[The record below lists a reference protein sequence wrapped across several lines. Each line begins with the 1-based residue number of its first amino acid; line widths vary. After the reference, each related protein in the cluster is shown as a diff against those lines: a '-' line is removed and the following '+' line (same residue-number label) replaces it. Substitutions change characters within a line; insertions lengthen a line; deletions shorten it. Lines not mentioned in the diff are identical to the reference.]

1 MSIEKLITKIFEEIQ
16 ENKKVVNEVSS
27 SSDKLF
33 GGTNVKIPV
42 DGAHA
47 GQSNWASS
55 NAWDI
60 AGKIGTPVYA
70 LASGKATTFSDYGK
84 NVIATNGKKLYGQSF
99 TVKSDG
105 GLPSIYYTHLEGS
118 PIRLG
123 SQIECGDFLGYVMD
137 FPGSTYDHVH
147 IGVESGNIRQFLND
161 DGTIKCAK
169 GQVMPGIE
177 MSEPSSSDSLDF
189 DERSEKAYNYAT
201 SNSTS
206 KVEPKFKESDVLG
219 LLNVFQ
225 GLTETKN
232 MFSEAMVKPSAVASS
247 YPDLIF
253 ASRTLGDDI
262 NQALLNDLQA
272 AAKLTG
278 YKINVNFAKTDHGQK
293 TASGNVSRHWTNQA
307 VDIGSIGGKVV
318 SLANR
323 DVVDRYVNALVGMG
337 YTKNAEGGNA
347 KSVLTFGFPA
357 HDDHIH
363 VSNTTGTPS
372 QSSSTSDTSTSTS
385 NTSTST
391 SNTSTETSG
400 SEPAKRR
407 ESDLLGLSNSLQ
419 GVNESRSFGK
429 DVTNRY
435 GRIIIPK
442 DSNSKIETP
451 ISGKIN
457 NKKYFPGCVNQVTIE
472 NNENEKVYLQ
482 YCGISNPK
490 RFRDGDTVS
499 IGEKLGTTDTDVTVN
514 LFDYKWSII
523 PISDREFGIT
533 PKAKEKETE
542 TKKNPG
548 EKSYYDPITMAL
560 LGAPFEMFKNKYDDA
575 GNQVEKRYG
584 GVSDKQQVD
593 PWILNF
599 LEDPFKRKKVTESIN
614 RIKKML

>member
-16 ENKKVVNEVSS
+16 ENKKIVNEASS

-70 LASGKATTFSDYGK
+70 LASGKATTFSDYGRS
-84 NVIATNGKKLYGQSF
+84 VIATNGKKLYGQSF

-123 SQIECGDFLGYVMD
+123 SQIDCGDFLGYVMD

-169 GQVMPGIE
+169 GQVMSGIE
-177 MSEPSSSDSLDF
+177 MSDTSSSDSLDF

-201 SNSTS
+201 SNSSS
-206 KVEPKFKESDVLG
+206 KEEPKFKESDVLG

-262 NQALLNDLQA
+262 NQALLDDLQT

-278 YKINVNFAKTDHGQK
+278 YKINVNFAKNEHGK
-293 TASGNVSRHWTNQA
+293 MTASGNVSRHYTNQA

-323 DVVDRYVNALVGMG
+323 DVVDRYVDALVGMG
-337 YTKNAEGGNA
+337 YVKNAEGGNP

-372 QSSSTSDTSTSTS
+372 QSTTTSNSSTNTSDTSTQ
-385 NTSTST
+385 
-391 SNTSTETSG
+391 TSG
-400 SEPAKRR
+400 SEPTKRK
-407 ESDLLGLSNSLQ
+407 ESDLLLRM
-419 GVNESRSFGK
+419 NESRSFGK

-451 ISGKIN
+451 ISGIIN
-457 NKKYFPGCVNQVTIE
+457 NKKYFPSCVNQVTIE
-472 NNENEKVYLQ
+472 NNDNGKVYLQ

-490 RFRDGDTVS
+490 RLRDGDTVS
-499 IGEKLGTTDTDVTVN
+499 VGEKLGTTDTDVEVN

-523 PISDREFGIT
+523 PISSSEFGIT
-533 PKAKEKETE
+533 PKEKEKET
-542 TKKNPG
+542 KKKPG
-548 EKSYYDPITMAL
+548 ENRYYDPITMAL
-560 LGAPFEMFKNKYDDA
+560 LGAPFELFKDKYDDT
-575 GNQVEKRYG
+575 GTRTEKRYG
-584 GVSDKQQVD
+584 GVSDKQPVD

>member
-1 MSIEKLITKIFEEIQ
+1 MSIEKLIIKIFEEIQ
-16 ENKKVVNEVSS
+16 ENKKIVNEASS

-70 LASGKATTFSDYGK
+70 LASGKATTFSDYGRS
-84 NVIATNGKKLYGQSF
+84 VIATNGKKLYGQSF

-123 SQIECGDFLGYVMD
+123 SQIDCGDFLGYVMD

-169 GQVMPGIE
+169 GQVMSGIE
-177 MSEPSSSDSLDF
+177 MSGTSSSDSLDF
-189 DERSEKAYNYAT
+189 DERSEKAYKDAT
-201 SNSTS
+201 SNSSS
-206 KVEPKFKESDVLG
+206 KEEPKFKESDVLG

-225 GLTETKN
+225 GLKETKE

-262 NQALLNDLQA
+262 NQALLDDLQT

-278 YKINVNFAKTDHGQK
+278 YKINVNFAKNEHGK
-293 TASGNVSRHWTNQA
+293 MTASGNVSRHYTNQA

-323 DVVDRYVNALVGMG
+323 DVVDRYVDALVGMG
-337 YTKNAEGGNA
+337 YVKNAEGGNP

-372 QSSSTSDTSTSTS
+372 QSTTTSNNSTNTSDTSTQ
-385 NTSTST
+385 
-391 SNTSTETSG
+391 TSG
-400 SEPAKRR
+400 SEPTKRK
-407 ESDLLGLSNSLQ
+407 ESDLLLRM
-419 GVNESRSFGK
+419 NESRSFGK

-451 ISGKIN
+451 ISGIIN
-457 NKKYFPGCVNQVTIE
+457 NKKYFPSCVNQVTIE
-472 NNENEKVYLQ
+472 NNDNGKVYLQ

-490 RFRDGDTVS
+490 RLRDGDTVS
-499 IGEKLGTTDTDVTVN
+499 VGEKLGTTDTDVEVN

-523 PISDREFGIT
+523 PISSSEFGIT
-533 PKAKEKETE
+533 PKEKEKET
-542 TKKNPG
+542 KKKPG
-548 EKSYYDPITMAL
+548 ENSYYDPITMAL
-560 LGAPFEMFKNKYDDA
+560 LGAPFELFKDKYDDT
-575 GNQVEKRYG
+575 GTRTEKRYG
-584 GVSDKQQVD
+584 GVSDKQPVD

>member
-1 MSIEKLITKIFEEIQ
+1 
-16 ENKKVVNEVSS
+16 
-27 SSDKLF
+27 
-33 GGTNVKIPV
+33 
-42 DGAHA
+42 
-47 GQSNWASS
+47 
-55 NAWDI
+55 
-60 AGKIGTPVYA
+60 
-70 LASGKATTFSDYGK
+70 
-84 NVIATNGKKLYGQSF
+84 
-99 TVKSDG
+99 
-105 GLPSIYYTHLEGS
+105 
-118 PIRLG
+118 
-123 SQIECGDFLGYVMD
+123 MD

-169 GQVMPGIE
+169 GQVMSGIE
-177 MSEPSSSDSLDF
+177 MSGTSSSDSLDF
-189 DERSEKAYNYAT
+189 DERSEKAYKDAT
-201 SNSTS
+201 SNSSS
-206 KVEPKFKESDVLG
+206 KEEPKFKESDVLG

-225 GLTETKN
+225 GLKETKE

-262 NQALLNDLQA
+262 NQALLDDLQT

-278 YKINVNFAKTDHGQK
+278 YKINVNFAKNEHGK
-293 TASGNVSRHWTNQA
+293 MTASGNVSRHYTNQA

-323 DVVDRYVNALVGMG
+323 DVVDRYVDALVGMG
-337 YTKNAEGGNA
+337 YVKNAEGGNP

-372 QSSSTSDTSTSTS
+372 QSTTTSNSSTNTSDTSTQ
-385 NTSTST
+385 
-391 SNTSTETSG
+391 TSG
-400 SEPAKRR
+400 SEPTKRK
-407 ESDLLGLSNSLQ
+407 ESDLLLRM
-419 GVNESRSFGK
+419 NESRSFGK

-451 ISGKIN
+451 ISGIIN
-457 NKKYFPGCVNQVTIE
+457 NKKYFPSCVNQVTIE
-472 NNENEKVYLQ
+472 NNDNGKVYLQ

-490 RFRDGDTVS
+490 RLRDGDTVS
-499 IGEKLGTTDTDVTVN
+499 VGEKLGTTDTDVEVN

-523 PISDREFGIT
+523 PISSSEFGIT
-533 PKAKEKETE
+533 PKEKEKET
-542 TKKNPG
+542 KKKPG
-548 EKSYYDPITMAL
+548 ENRYYDPITMAL
-560 LGAPFEMFKNKYDDA
+560 LGAPFELFKDKYDDT
-575 GNQVEKRYG
+575 GTRTEKRYG
-584 GVSDKQQVD
+584 GVSDKQPVD

>member
-1 MSIEKLITKIFEEIQ
+1 MSIEKLISKIFEEIQ
-16 ENKKVVNEVSS
+16 ENKKTIREASS

-70 LASGKATTFSDYGK
+70 LASGKATTFSDYGRS
-84 NVIATNGKKLYGQSF
+84 VIATNGKKLYGQSF

-123 SQIECGDFLGYVMD
+123 SQIDCGDFLGYIMD
-137 FPGSTYDHVH
+137 FPGSSYDHVH

-161 DGTIKCAK
+161 DGSIKCAK
-169 GQVMPGIE
+169 GQIMSGVNVDGTTSTDDSDVIE
-177 MSEPSSSDSLDF
+177 VPNDSNF
-189 DERSEKAYNYAT
+189 DDRSEKAYDYAM
-201 SNSTS
+201 SNSS
-206 KVEPKFKESDVLG
+206 NIQDPKFKESDVLG

-225 GLTETKN
+225 GLKETKE

-262 NQALLNDLQA
+262 NQALLDDLQA

-278 YKINVNFAKTDHGQK
+278 YKVNVNFAKTDHGQK

-337 YTKNAEGGNA
+337 YTKNAEGGNV

-372 QSSSTSDTSTSTS
+372 QSTSTSDTST
-385 NTSTST
+385 NT
-391 SNTSTETSG
+391 SNTSTETGG
-400 SEPAKRR
+400 SEPTKRS
-407 ESDLLGLSNSLQ
+407 ESDLLLRM
-419 GVNESRSFGK
+419 NESRSFGK

-457 NKKYFPGCVNQVTIE
+457 NKKYFPSCVNQVTIE

-499 IGEKLGTTDTDVTVN
+499 VGEKLGTTDTDVEVN

-523 PISDREFGIT
+523 PISSREFGIT
-533 PKAKEKETE
+533 PKEKETE
-542 TKKNPG
+542 KVKNKPG
-548 EKSYYDPITMAL
+548 ENRYYDPITMAL
-560 LGAPFEMFKNKYDDA
+560 LGAPFEMFKDKYDDT
-575 GNQVEKRYG
+575 GRTEKRYG
-584 GVSDKQQVD
+584 GVSDKQPVD

-599 LEDPFKRKKVTESIN
+599 LEDPLKRKKVTESIN

>member
-1 MSIEKLITKIFEEIQ
+1 MSIEKLISKIFEEIQ
-16 ENKKVVNEVSS
+16 ENKKSIREASS

-70 LASGKATTFSDYGK
+70 LASGKATTFSDYGRS
-84 NVIATNGKKLYGQSF
+84 VIATNGKKLYGQSF

-123 SQIECGDFLGYVMD
+123 SQIDCGDFLGYIMD
-137 FPGSTYDHVH
+137 FPGSSYDHVH

-161 DGTIKCAK
+161 DGSIKCAK
-169 GQVMPGIE
+169 GQIMSGVNVDGTTSTDDSDVIE
-177 MSEPSSSDSLDF
+177 VPNDSNF
-189 DERSEKAYNYAT
+189 DDRSEKAYDYAMSKT
-201 SNSTS
+201 SDSQD
-206 KVEPKFKESDVLG
+206 PKFKESDVLG

-225 GLTETKN
+225 GLKETKE
-232 MFSEAMVKPSAVASS
+232 MFSEAMVKPSEVASS

-262 NQALLNDLQA
+262 NQALLDDLQA

-278 YKINVNFAKTDHGQK
+278 YKVNVNFAKKDHGQK
-293 TASGNVSRHWTNQA
+293 TASGNISRHWTNQA

-372 QSSSTSDTSTSTS
+372 QSTTTSDTST
-385 NTSTST
+385 NT
-391 SNTSTETSG
+391 SNTSTETGG
-400 SEPAKRR
+400 SEPTKRS
-407 ESDLLGLSNSLQ
+407 ESDLLLRM
-419 GVNESRSFGK
+419 NESRSFGK

-457 NKKYFPGCVNQVTIE
+457 NKKYFPSCVNQVTIE

-499 IGEKLGTTDTDVTVN
+499 VGEKLGTTDTDVEVN

-523 PISDREFGIT
+523 PISSREFGIT
-533 PKAKEKETE
+533 PKEKEKETQ
-542 TKKNPG
+542 KKPG
-548 EKSYYDPITMAL
+548 ENRYYDPITMAL
-560 LGAPFEMFKNKYDDA
+560 LGAPFEMFKDKYDDT
-575 GNQVEKRYG
+575 GTRTEKRYG
-584 GVSDKQQVD
+584 GVSDKQPVD

>member
-1 MSIEKLITKIFEEIQ
+1 MSIEKLISKIFEEIQ
-16 ENKKVVNEVSS
+16 ENKKIIREASS

-47 GQSNWASS
+47 GQSNWQSS

-70 LASGKATTFSDYGK
+70 LASGKAITFSDYGK
-84 NVIATNGKKLYGQSF
+84 NVIATGGKKLYGQSF
-99 TVKSDG
+99 TVKSDA

-118 PIRLG
+118 PIRQG
-123 SQIECGDFLGYVMD
+123 SQIGCGDFLGYIMD
-137 FPGSTYDHVH
+137 FPGSNYDHVH

-161 DGTIKCAK
+161 DGSIKCAK
-169 GQVMPGIE
+169 GKIMSGVNVDGTTSTDDSDVIE
-177 MSEPSSSDSLDF
+177 VPNDSNF
-189 DERSEKAYNYAT
+189 DDRSEKAYDYAMSKT
-201 SNSTS
+201 SDSQD
-206 KVEPKFKESDVLG
+206 PKFKESDVLG

-225 GLTETKN
+225 GLKETKE

-262 NQALLNDLQA
+262 NQALLDDLQA

-278 YKINVNFAKTDHGQK
+278 YKVNVNFAKTDHGQK

-372 QSSSTSDTSTSTS
+372 QSTSTSDTST
-385 NTSTST
+385 NT
-391 SNTSTETSG
+391 SNTSTETGG
-400 SEPAKRR
+400 SEPTKRS
-407 ESDLLGLSNSLQ
+407 ESDLLLRM
-419 GVNESRSFGK
+419 NESRSFGK

-457 NKKYFPGCVNQVTIE
+457 NKKYFPSCVNQVTIE

-499 IGEKLGTTDTDVTVN
+499 VGEKLGTTDTDVEVN

-523 PISDREFGIT
+523 PISSREFGIT
-533 PKAKEKETE
+533 PKEKETE
-542 TKKNPG
+542 KVKNKPG
-548 EKSYYDPITMAL
+548 ENRYYDPITMAL
-560 LGAPFEMFKNKYDDA
+560 LGAPFEMFKDKYDDT
-575 GNQVEKRYG
+575 GTRTEKRYG
-584 GVSDKQQVD
+584 GVSDKQPVD

>member
-16 ENKKVVNEVSS
+16 ENKKIVNEASS

-70 LASGKATTFSDYGK
+70 LASGKATTFSDYGRS
-84 NVIATNGKKLYGQSF
+84 VIATNGKKLYGQSF

-123 SQIECGDFLGYVMD
+123 SQIDCGDFLGYVMD

-169 GQVMPGIE
+169 GQVMSGIE
-177 MSEPSSSDSLDF
+177 MSGTSSSDSLDF
-189 DERSEKAYNYAT
+189 DERSEKAYKDAT
-201 SNSTS
+201 SNSSS
-206 KVEPKFKESDVLG
+206 KEEPKFKESDVLG

-262 NQALLNDLQA
+262 NQALLDDLQA
-272 AAKLTG
+272 ASKLTG
-278 YKINVNFAKTDHGQK
+278 YKVNVNFAKKDHGQK
-293 TASGNVSRHWTNQA
+293 TASGNISRHWTNQA

-337 YTKNAEGGNA
+337 YVKNAEGGNP

-372 QSSSTSDTSTSTS
+372 QSTTTSNSSTNTSDTSTQ
-385 NTSTST
+385 
-391 SNTSTETSG
+391 TSG
-400 SEPAKRR
+400 SEPTKRK
-407 ESDLLGLSNSLQ
+407 ESDLLLRM
-419 GVNESRSFGK
+419 NESRSFGK

-451 ISGKIN
+451 ISGIIN
-457 NKKYFPGCVNQVTIE
+457 NKKYFPSCVNQVTIE
-472 NNENEKVYLQ
+472 NNDNGKVYLQ

-490 RFRDGDTVS
+490 RLRDGDTVS
-499 IGEKLGTTDTDVTVN
+499 VGEKLGTTDTDVEVN

-523 PISDREFGIT
+523 PISSSEFGIT
-533 PKAKEKETE
+533 PKEKEKET
-542 TKKNPG
+542 KKKPG
-548 EKSYYDPITMAL
+548 ENRYYDPITMAL
-560 LGAPFEMFKNKYDDA
+560 LGAPFELFKDKYDDT
-575 GNQVEKRYG
+575 GTRTEKRYG
-584 GVSDKQQVD
+584 GVSDKQPVD

>member
-16 ENKKVVNEVSS
+16 ENKKIVNEASS

-70 LASGKATTFSDYGK
+70 LASGKATTFSDYGRS
-84 NVIATNGKKLYGQSF
+84 VIATNGKKLYGQSF

-123 SQIECGDFLGYVMD
+123 SQIDCGDFLGYVMD

-169 GQVMPGIE
+169 GQVMSGIE
-177 MSEPSSSDSLDF
+177 MSGTSSSDSLDF
-189 DERSEKAYNYAT
+189 DERSEKAYKDAT
-201 SNSTS
+201 SNSSS
-206 KVEPKFKESDVLG
+206 KEEPKFKESDVLG

-225 GLTETKN
+225 GLKETKE

-262 NQALLNDLQA
+262 NQALLDDLQA

-278 YKINVNFAKTDHGQK
+278 YKVNVNFAKKDHGQK
-293 TASGNVSRHWTNQA
+293 TASGNISRHWTNQA

-337 YTKNAEGGNA
+337 YVKNAEGGNP

-372 QSSSTSDTSTSTS
+372 QSTTTSNNSTNTSDTSTQ
-385 NTSTST
+385 
-391 SNTSTETSG
+391 TSG
-400 SEPAKRR
+400 SEPTKRK
-407 ESDLLGLSNSLQ
+407 ESDLLLRM
-419 GVNESRSFGK
+419 NESRSFGK

-451 ISGKIN
+451 ISGIIN
-457 NKKYFPGCVNQVTIE
+457 NKKYFPSCVNQVTIE
-472 NNENEKVYLQ
+472 NNDNGKVYLQ

-490 RFRDGDTVS
+490 RLRDGDTVS
-499 IGEKLGTTDTDVTVN
+499 VGEKLGTTDTDVEVN

-523 PISDREFGIT
+523 PISSSEFGIT
-533 PKAKEKETE
+533 PKEKEKET
-542 TKKNPG
+542 KKKPG
-548 EKSYYDPITMAL
+548 ENSYYDPITMAL
-560 LGAPFEMFKNKYDDA
+560 LGAPFELFKDKYDDT
-575 GNQVEKRYG
+575 GTRTEKRYG
-584 GVSDKQQVD
+584 GVSDKQPVD

>member
-16 ENKKVVNEVSS
+16 ENKKIVNEASS

-70 LASGKATTFSDYGK
+70 LASGKATTFSDYGRS
-84 NVIATNGKKLYGQSF
+84 VIATNGKKLYGQSF

-123 SQIECGDFLGYVMD
+123 SQIDCGDFLGYVMD

-169 GQVMPGIE
+169 GQVMSGIE
-177 MSEPSSSDSLDF
+177 MSDTSSSDSLDF

-201 SNSTS
+201 SNSSS
-206 KVEPKFKESDVLG
+206 KEEPKFKESDVLG

-262 NQALLNDLQA
+262 NQALLDDLQT

-278 YKINVNFAKTDHGQK
+278 YKINVNFAKNEHGK
-293 TASGNVSRHWTNQA
+293 MTASGNVSRHYTNQA

-323 DVVDRYVNALVGMG
+323 DVVDRYVDALVGMG
-337 YTKNAEGGNA
+337 YVKNAEGGNP

-372 QSSSTSDTSTSTS
+372 QSTTTSNSSTNTSDTSTQ
-385 NTSTST
+385 
-391 SNTSTETSG
+391 TSG
-400 SEPAKRR
+400 SEPTKRK
-407 ESDLLGLSNSLQ
+407 ESDLLLRM
-419 GVNESRSFGK
+419 NESRSFGK

-451 ISGKIN
+451 ISGIIN
-457 NKKYFPGCVNQVTIE
+457 NKKYFPSCVNQVTIE
-472 NNENEKVYLQ
+472 NNDNGKVYLQ

-490 RFRDGDTVS
+490 RLRDGDTVS
-499 IGEKLGTTDTDVTVN
+499 VGEKLGTTDTDVEVN

-523 PISDREFGIT
+523 PISSSEFGIT
-533 PKAKEKETE
+533 PKEKEKET
-542 TKKNPG
+542 KKKPG
-548 EKSYYDPITMAL
+548 ENSYYDPITMAL
-560 LGAPFEMFKNKYDDA
+560 LGAPFELFKDKYDDT
-575 GNQVEKRYG
+575 GTRTEKRYG
-584 GVSDKQQVD
+584 GVSDKQPVD